1 MDRSK
6 RVIFAAHCVLNQNS
20 VVEPLAR
27 AKGAYKDII
36 ELIMDKGIGIHQLPC
51 PEFRFLGLGRPP
63 MSKEEYDTPEFREL
77 CKVLA
82 ADSAKIIE
90 VYSNSGYEIVGILGI
105 HQSPTCSITGLQ
117 GVFMEELIP
126 ILESKGIS
134 INIFE
139 VPEDYYDGDRGV
151 DFIEFLADQISKKD

>member
-6 RVIFAAHCVLNQNS
+6 RVIFTAHCVLNQNS

-51 PEFRFLGLGRPP
+51 PEFRYLGLTRPP

-77 CKVLA
+77 CKALA
-82 ADSAKIIE
+82 ADSAKIIKT
-90 VYSNSGYEIVGILGI
+90 YADSGYEIVGILGI